1 MSHKLL
7 LIAGSVGAMVLA
19 ASACFVEVN
28 DDGHGGHGGH
38 GGGTSDG
45 GTSSVG
51 NGTGGTGGS
60 VGEGGA
66 GGSVACM
73 GCAEFVGACN
83 MGACPDDPN
92 FCDGSNDLVNA
103 AQACVCAEDVC
114 GLECTATCTG
124 MGADD
129 ATCVS
134 CLATALTSN
143 EDQCVTE
150 GDACFADL

>member
-19 ASACFVEVN
+19 ASACTVEVN
-28 DDGHGGHGGH
+28 DDGGYGGA
-38 GGGTSDG
+38 GGGTG

-60 VGEGGA
+60 VGDGGA

-73 GCAEFVGACN
+73 GCAAFLTACN

-92 FCDGSNDLVNA
+92 FCDGSETLVTDA
-103 AQACVCAEDVC
+103 TSCVCAADVC
-114 GLECTATCTG
+114 GTECAATCTE
-124 MGADD
+124 MGDD
-129 ATCVS
+129 ESTCVG
-134 CLATALTSN
+134 CMAAALTSN
-143 EDQCVTE
+143 ADECLDE
-150 GDACFADL
+150 GQACFADM